1 MDPCL
6 LFLMNNLMSSFDY
19 VDPSITVQ
27 LEFYY
32 RTLSYP
38 EIYIYSFFL
47 ISLFYFYFF
56 IFYYFLFLR
65 TSLSFIFIQPMSM
78 VLPGVVGFKLL
89 GKLRDGVTATD
100 LVLTVTQMLRK
111 HGVVGK
117 FVEFYG
123 KPVCLIMLSSCT
135 GVSMID
141 APAGAWFPF
150 LLTSDIGLCFLLQG
164 KA

>member
-1 MDPCL
+1 ML
-6 LFLMNNLMSSFDY
+6 TLVLQYNLSFIAAHFLIQKYTFT
-19 VDPSITVQ
+19 P
-27 LEFYY
+27 
-32 RTLSYP
+32 
-38 EIYIYSFFL
+38 FFL
-47 ISLFYFYFF
+47 Y
-56 IFYYFLFLR
+56 
-65 TSLSFIFIQPMSM
+65 LSFIFIQPMSM

-123 KPVCLIMLSSCT
+123 KPVCLIILSSCT

-141 APAGAWFPF
+141 ASAGAWFPF
-150 LLTSDIGLCFLLQG
+150 LLTSDIGLCSLLQG